1 MWQGQ
6 NRRVLQLEESSPM
19 TCLWIKAIKS
29 FQSVTFTLYPYPH
42 ATILVNFCSSWR
54 GASVHFSVVS
64 KIDGG
69 VFFLGHIYFGFAAGS
84 SGGSAFFLLGG
95 LVLRATRD
103 LVEV

>member
-42 ATILVNFCSSWR
+42 ATILVNFRSSWR
-54 GASVHFSVVS
+54 EHSVHCSMVS
-64 KIDGG
+64 KLDGAI
-69 VFFLGHIYFGFAAGS
+69 FILDRIYRDCAAV
-84 SGGSAFFLLGG
+84 SAGDPAF
-95 LVLRATRD
+95 
-103 LVEV
+103 E